1 MLSQELRPK
10 TLDDMA
16 GQEEAKRLIKAIIKN
31 PENAPKVL
39 LFCGSFGTGK
49 CVTGDTRVHTSDGY
63 KRIDE
68 LVQNPEYDEEGF
80 MDISP
85 QNIKVVGSTATH
97 YYYGG
102 KRKVVEISSPSFKI
116 RGTYN
121 HRVRVYGANGG
132 LHWKKLRDITTDDF
146 VAIPLKHDMLFDNKS
161 KTYEF
166 MKEDISERDKGYFL
180 GTLFSNILSYGY
192 VNGYY
197 FDGVIICSG
206 NVRYLLKGLKEDY
219 CSVVDNKGIC
229 IKTSLNGYI
238 KDFFTDVVTV
248 PEFVFLSNR
257 EFICGFLSAVCE
269 YHRKGFDFKFGNFTE
284 SVARGLQQLFYLLGI
299 VTHVD
304 AVSGSAYDF
313 KITDS
318 VSRHKA
324 FESLFSDLGAVS
336 GILECY
342 KDYKC
347 SKLKIPND
355 EYTRYIA
362 DKMYQFIK
370 ENHNLGELPLS
381 HYMNIM
387 DSDFRFITNK
397 RTKSISID
405 SYYRLVGVAKL
416 IGVDVLKDRVVKGY
430 NRLLEDYRFVRVSS
444 KKELYNEYDVYDLTV
459 EGTATF
465 TANGLINHNTTA
477 SRIVGRE
484 LNNIKDEN
492 YDLLNSPFY
501 YEFDSTVVGNVEEIK
516 KLRDIFTVS
525 FGDYWRIVVL
535 DECVHYDTKIH
546 VMDENG
552 NKFVYSI
559 GRLVSKKPKG
569 WKALSVDD
577 KGNFSYKPILNFFN
591 NGKKDFYKVGVEVSR
606 LGSLSRVNKY
616 IKNVVCTENHRFFD
630 TNFNEVYLRDLK
642 VGDVISTYED
652 YSNNKILKRAIKNSN
667 TEYIL
672 NEDVVSFLRGSVL
685 GDGRVD
691 VLRSGSFRYNFTQS
705 SKHYEYFDVVK
716 SILGEL
722 YCCDKVGKSGYGG
735 KDVLTVTSRVC
746 DSFKDIF
753 SSLFTDGKKRIT
765 REYLDS
771 LTPLSIATW
780 YMDDGSLNHSYGKEK
795 SISLSTHA
803 YSKEENEIIIEYF
816 KDVYGIQFKLY
827 YDKRC
832 GRYSIGASCK
842 EDRHKF
848 LELVSPYVIDLFQ
861 YKLGKYFSCGNGI
874 RNIDSIK
881 EDVYKGDFKFVG
893 KGVIKSITP
902 YKDSH
907 VSAYDI
913 EVADNHNYI
922 TSGGIIL
929 HNCHTVSSSAQAAML
944 KMFEETKGKTI
955 YILATTDPQ
964 KLLPTIRSRA
974 LEINFNDVPVEAIV
988 DNLTKVSEERNLNLS
1003 EEIKLLI
1010 ADRSGG
1016 HMRNAHMLLDK
1027 YILLGEEDFKD
1038 SIKSSVT
1045 LFCDYLIATYK
1056 NDKDAVLSNINDL
1069 LSIPKDNLQSDWSIV
1084 MTESLRSFCGF
1095 ECRHKDIKR
1104 LVDTYGSDFNI
1115 IAQCY
1120 MSTWVKNMFIDIP
1133 YTQATLLNMY
1143 KVVQGALE
1151 KKRTQSGVGSVSSVA
1166 SKYGRPVR

>member
-102 KRKVVEISSPSFKI
+102 KKKVVEISSPSFKI

-180 GTLFSNILSYGY
+180 GTLFFNILSYGY
-192 VNGYY
+192 VNDYY
-197 FDGVIICSG
+197 FDGIVIAST
-206 NVRYLLKGLKEDY
+206 NVEYLSKGLKEDY
-219 CSVVDNKGIC
+219 YSIVDNKGIC
-229 IKTSLNGYI
+229 IKTSLSRYI
-238 KDFFTDVVTV
+238 KDFFTDVAI
-248 PEFVFLSNR
+248 PEFVFSSNR
-257 EFICGFLSAVCE
+257 EFICGFLSVVCE
-269 YHRKGFDFKFGNFTE
+269 YYRKGFEFKFGNFTE
-284 SVARGLQQLFYLLGI
+284 SVARDLQQLFYLLGI
-299 VTHVD
+299 VTQVG
-304 AVSGSAYDF
+304 AVSGSLYDL
-313 KITDS
+313 KIADS

-324 FESLFSDLGAVS
+324 FESLFLDLGVVS

-430 NRLLEDYRFVRVSS
+430 NRLLEDYMFVRVSS

-459 EGTATF
+459 EGTHTF

-535 DECVHYDTKIH
+535 DET
-546 VMDENG
+546 
-552 NKFVYSI
+552 
-559 GRLVSKKPKG
+559 
-569 WKALSVDD
+569 
-577 KGNFSYKPILNFFN
+577 
-591 NGKKDFYKVGVEVSR
+591 
-606 LGSLSRVNKY
+606 
-616 IKNVVCTENHRFFD
+616 
-630 TNFNEVYLRDLK
+630 
-642 VGDVISTYED
+642 
-652 YSNNKILKRAIKNSN
+652 
-667 TEYIL
+667 
-672 NEDVVSFLRGSVL
+672 
-685 GDGRVD
+685 
-691 VLRSGSFRYNFTQS
+691 
-705 SKHYEYFDVVK
+705 
-716 SILGEL
+716 
-722 YCCDKVGKSGYGG
+722 
-735 KDVLTVTSRVC
+735 
-746 DSFKDIF
+746 
-753 SSLFTDGKKRIT
+753 
-765 REYLDS
+765 
-771 LTPLSIATW
+771 
-780 YMDDGSLNHSYGKEK
+780 
-795 SISLSTHA
+795 
-803 YSKEENEIIIEYF
+803 
-816 KDVYGIQFKLY
+816 
-827 YDKRC
+827 
-832 GRYSIGASCK
+832 
-842 EDRHKF
+842 
-848 LELVSPYVIDLFQ
+848 
-861 YKLGKYFSCGNGI
+861 
-874 RNIDSIK
+874 
-881 EDVYKGDFKFVG
+881 
-893 KGVIKSITP
+893 
-902 YKDSH
+902 
-907 VSAYDI
+907 
-913 EVADNHNYI
+913 
-922 TSGGIIL
+922 
-929 HNCHTVSSSAQAAML
+929 HTVSSQAQAAML

-988 DNLTKVSEERNLNLS
+988 DNLTKVSEDRGLNLS

-1056 NDKDAVLSNINDL
+1056 NDKDSVLSNINDL

-1095 ECRHKDIKR
+1095 DCRHKDIKR

-1151 KKRTQSGVGSVSSVA
+1151 KKRTQSGVGSVQSVA

>member
-85 QNIKVVGSTATH
+85 KNIKVVGDRLATH
-97 YYYGG
+97 HYYGG
-102 KRKVVEISSPSFKI
+102 KKKVVKISSREFSIK
-116 RGTYN
+116 GTPN
-121 HRVRVYGANGG
+121 HRVKVYGGKGG
-132 LHWKKLRDITTDDF
+132 LVWKRLDKITKDDY
-146 VAIPLKHDMLFDNKS
+146 VAIPIKDVILFDNKS
-161 KTYEF
+161 EDYSFFRGGASEF
-166 MKEDISERDKGYFL
+166 DKGFILGSIFSQSIGNGVDLSEMSDTIDIYGNSASINSFCCRVDGLIEDISYNHVR
-180 GTLFSNILSYGY
+180 FSHKDLSKYIYEYGLSH
-192 VNGYY
+192 N
-197 FDGVIICSG
+197 
-206 NVRYLLKGLKEDY
+206 
-219 CSVVDNKGIC
+219 
-229 IKTSLNGYI
+229 
-238 KDFFTDVVTV
+238 V
-248 PEFVFLSNR
+248 PEFVFSSNR
-257 EFICGFLSAVCE
+257 KFIVGFLSAFFSFLCD
-269 YHRKGFDFKFGNFTE
+269 YDFTVSSLSE
-284 SVARGLQQLFYLLGI
+284 SVARDIQNLLYLLG
-299 VTHVD
+299 V
-304 AVSGSAYDF
+304 VS
-313 KITDS
+313 S
-318 VSRHKA
+318 VIETST
-324 FESLFSDLGAVS
+324 
-336 GILECY
+336 
-342 KDYKC
+342 YKC
-347 SKLKIPND
+347 KLSILHRRSREVFCDTIVISDDIQRVLLRKSICNMTSKEEYIPNNT
-355 EYTRYIA
+355 YTKFITARIRHLLRSTA
-362 DKMYQFIK
+362 LDDSLSSHINFDKWFSFIK
-370 ENHNLGELPLS
+370 YGDRKSLS
-381 HYMNIM
+381 L
-387 DSDFRFITNK
+387 
-397 RTKSISID
+397 KS
-405 SYYRLVGVAKL
+405 YH
-416 IGVDVLKDRVVKGY
+416 DVLEHANMDIFKDRTLKHFDT
-430 NRLLEDYRFVRVSS
+430 LLNTHIFVRVSEI
-444 KKELYNEYDVYDLTV
+444 KELSSYDVYDLTV
-459 EGTATF
+459 EGTHTF

-484 LNNIKDEN
+484 LNNIKDDN

-535 DECVHYDTKIH
+535 DEC
-546 VMDENG
+546 
-552 NKFVYSI
+552 
-559 GRLVSKKPKG
+559 
-569 WKALSVDD
+569 
-577 KGNFSYKPILNFFN
+577 
-591 NGKKDFYKVGVEVSR
+591 
-606 LGSLSRVNKY
+606 
-616 IKNVVCTENHRFFD
+616 
-630 TNFNEVYLRDLK
+630 
-642 VGDVISTYED
+642 
-652 YSNNKILKRAIKNSN
+652 
-667 TEYIL
+667 
-672 NEDVVSFLRGSVL
+672 
-685 GDGRVD
+685 
-691 VLRSGSFRYNFTQS
+691 
-705 SKHYEYFDVVK
+705 
-716 SILGEL
+716 
-722 YCCDKVGKSGYGG
+722 
-735 KDVLTVTSRVC
+735 
-746 DSFKDIF
+746 
-753 SSLFTDGKKRIT
+753 
-765 REYLDS
+765 
-771 LTPLSIATW
+771 
-780 YMDDGSLNHSYGKEK
+780 
-795 SISLSTHA
+795 
-803 YSKEENEIIIEYF
+803 
-816 KDVYGIQFKLY
+816 
-827 YDKRC
+827 
-832 GRYSIGASCK
+832 
-842 EDRHKF
+842 
-848 LELVSPYVIDLFQ
+848 
-861 YKLGKYFSCGNGI
+861 
-874 RNIDSIK
+874 
-881 EDVYKGDFKFVG
+881 
-893 KGVIKSITP
+893 
-902 YKDSH
+902 
-907 VSAYDI
+907 
-913 EVADNHNYI
+913 
-922 TSGGIIL
+922 
-929 HNCHTVSSSAQAAML
+929 HTVSSQAQAAML

>member
-68 LVQNPEYDEEGF
+68 LVQNPEYDEDGF

-102 KRKVVEISSPSFKI
+102 KRKVVEISSPSFRI

-121 HRVRVYGANGG
+121 HRVKVYGGKGG
-132 LHWKKLRDITTDDF
+132 LQWKKLKDITTDDF
-146 VAIPLKHDMLFDNKS
+146 VAIPLKHDILFDNKS

-166 MKEDISERDKGYFL
+166 MKDDISERDKGYFL
-180 GTLFSNILSYGY
+180 GTLFFNILSYGY
-192 VNGYY
+192 VNDYY
-197 FDGVIICSG
+197 FDGIIIAST
-206 NVRYLLKGLKEDY
+206 NVEYLSKGLKEDY
-219 CSVVDNKGIC
+219 YNIVDNKGIC
-229 IKTSLNGYI
+229 IKTSLSRYI
-238 KDFFTDVVTV
+238 KDFFTDVVTI
-248 PEFVFLSNR
+248 PEFVFSSNR
-257 EFICGFLSAVCE
+257 EFICGFLSVVCE
-269 YHRKGFDFKFGNFTE
+269 YYRKGFEFKFGNFTE
-284 SVARGLQQLFYLLGI
+284 SVARDLQQLFYLLGI
-299 VTHVD
+299 VTRVD
-304 AVSGSAYDF
+304 AVSGSLYDL
-313 KITDS
+313 KIADS
-318 VSRHKA
+318 ASRHKA
-324 FESLFSDLGAVS
+324 FESLFSVLGLVRYFFE
-336 GILECY
+336 GCVNY
-342 KDYKC
+342 RC

-355 EYTRYIA
+355 WYTRFIA
-362 DKMYQFIK
+362 DKMYQLIK
-370 ENHNLGELPLS
+370 DGNNLNNLPLS
-381 HYMNIM
+381 NYMHM
-387 DSDFRFITNK
+387 RDSDFRFITNK
-397 RTKSISID
+397 RTKTISVD
-405 SYYRLVGVAKL
+405 SYYRLVSVAKIL
-416 IGVDVLKDRVVKGY
+416 GVDVVKDRTIKGY
-430 NRLLEDYRFVRVSS
+430 NQLLEDYMFVRVSS

-459 EGTATF
+459 EGTHTF

-525 FGDYWRIVVL
+525 FGDYWRIVTL
-535 DECVHYDTKIH
+535 DEV
-546 VMDENG
+546 
-552 NKFVYSI
+552 
-559 GRLVSKKPKG
+559 
-569 WKALSVDD
+569 
-577 KGNFSYKPILNFFN
+577 
-591 NGKKDFYKVGVEVSR
+591 
-606 LGSLSRVNKY
+606 
-616 IKNVVCTENHRFFD
+616 
-630 TNFNEVYLRDLK
+630 
-642 VGDVISTYED
+642 
-652 YSNNKILKRAIKNSN
+652 
-667 TEYIL
+667 
-672 NEDVVSFLRGSVL
+672 
-685 GDGRVD
+685 
-691 VLRSGSFRYNFTQS
+691 
-705 SKHYEYFDVVK
+705 
-716 SILGEL
+716 
-722 YCCDKVGKSGYGG
+722 
-735 KDVLTVTSRVC
+735 
-746 DSFKDIF
+746 
-753 SSLFTDGKKRIT
+753 
-765 REYLDS
+765 
-771 LTPLSIATW
+771 
-780 YMDDGSLNHSYGKEK
+780 
-795 SISLSTHA
+795 
-803 YSKEENEIIIEYF
+803 
-816 KDVYGIQFKLY
+816 
-827 YDKRC
+827 
-832 GRYSIGASCK
+832 
-842 EDRHKF
+842 
-848 LELVSPYVIDLFQ
+848 
-861 YKLGKYFSCGNGI
+861 
-874 RNIDSIK
+874 
-881 EDVYKGDFKFVG
+881 
-893 KGVIKSITP
+893 
-902 YKDSH
+902 
-907 VSAYDI
+907 
-913 EVADNHNYI
+913 
-922 TSGGIIL
+922 
-929 HNCHTVSSSAQAAML
+929 HTVSSQAQAAML

-974 LEINFNDVPVEAIV
+974 LEINFNDVPIEAIV

-1151 KKRTQSGVGSVSSVA
+1151 KKRTQSGIGSVQSVA

>member
-102 KRKVVEISSPSFKI
+102 KKKVVEISSPSFKI

-166 MKEDISERDKGYFL
+166 MKDDISERDKGYFL
-180 GTLFSNILSYGY
+180 GTLFFNILSYGY
-192 VNGYY
+192 VNDYY
-197 FDGVIICSG
+197 FDGVIIAST
-206 NVRYLLKGLKEDY
+206 NVGYLSKGLKEDY
-219 CSVVDNKGIC
+219 YSIVDNKGIC
-229 IKTSLNGYI
+229 IKTSLSRYI
-238 KDFFTDVVTV
+238 KDFFTDVVAI
-248 PEFVFLSNR
+248 PEFVFSSNR
-257 EFICGFLSAVCE
+257 EFICGFLSVVCE
-269 YHRKGFDFKFGNFTE
+269 YYRKGFEFKFGNFTE
-284 SVARGLQQLFYLLGI
+284 EVARDLQQLFYLFGI
-299 VTHVD
+299 VSRVD
-304 AVSGSAYDF
+304 AVSGSLYDL
-313 KITDS
+313 KIADS
-318 VSRHKA
+318 ASRHKA
-324 FESLFSDLGAVS
+324 FESLFSDLGLVRYFFE
-336 GILECY
+336 GCVNY
-342 KDYKC
+342 RC

-355 EYTRYIA
+355 EYTRFIA
-362 DKMYQFIK
+362 DKVYQLIK
-370 ENHNLGELPLS
+370 DGNNLNNLPLS
-381 HYMNIM
+381 SYMHM
-387 DSDFRFITNK
+387 RESDFRFITNK
-397 RTKSISID
+397 RTKTISVD
-405 SYYRLVGVAKL
+405 SYYKLVSVAQVL
-416 IGVDVLKDRVVKGY
+416 GVDVIKDRTINGY
-430 NRLLEDYRFVRVSS
+430 NQLLEDYMFVRVSS
-444 KKELYNEYDVYDLTV
+444 KKELYNECDVYDLTV
-459 EGTATF
+459 EGTHTF

-484 LNNIKDEN
+484 LNNIKDDN

-535 DECVHYDTKIH
+535 DEC
-546 VMDENG
+546 
-552 NKFVYSI
+552 
-559 GRLVSKKPKG
+559 
-569 WKALSVDD
+569 
-577 KGNFSYKPILNFFN
+577 
-591 NGKKDFYKVGVEVSR
+591 
-606 LGSLSRVNKY
+606 
-616 IKNVVCTENHRFFD
+616 
-630 TNFNEVYLRDLK
+630 
-642 VGDVISTYED
+642 
-652 YSNNKILKRAIKNSN
+652 
-667 TEYIL
+667 
-672 NEDVVSFLRGSVL
+672 
-685 GDGRVD
+685 
-691 VLRSGSFRYNFTQS
+691 
-705 SKHYEYFDVVK
+705 
-716 SILGEL
+716 
-722 YCCDKVGKSGYGG
+722 
-735 KDVLTVTSRVC
+735 
-746 DSFKDIF
+746 
-753 SSLFTDGKKRIT
+753 
-765 REYLDS
+765 
-771 LTPLSIATW
+771 
-780 YMDDGSLNHSYGKEK
+780 
-795 SISLSTHA
+795 
-803 YSKEENEIIIEYF
+803 
-816 KDVYGIQFKLY
+816 
-827 YDKRC
+827 
-832 GRYSIGASCK
+832 
-842 EDRHKF
+842 
-848 LELVSPYVIDLFQ
+848 
-861 YKLGKYFSCGNGI
+861 
-874 RNIDSIK
+874 
-881 EDVYKGDFKFVG
+881 
-893 KGVIKSITP
+893 
-902 YKDSH
+902 
-907 VSAYDI
+907 
-913 EVADNHNYI
+913 
-922 TSGGIIL
+922 
-929 HNCHTVSSSAQAAML
+929 HTVSSVAQAAML

-974 LEINFNDVPVEAIV
+974 LEINFNDVPVDAIV
-988 DNLTKVSEERNLNLS
+988 DNLTKVSDDRGLNLS

-1095 ECRHKDIKR
+1095 DCRHKDIKR

-1120 MSTWVKNMFIDIP
+1120 MSTWVKNMFVDIP

-1151 KKRTQSGVGSVSSVA
+1151 KKRSQSGVGSVQSIA

>member
-63 KRIDE
+63 KRIDG

-85 QNIKVVGSTATH
+85 QNIKVVGSTATN

-102 KRKVVEISSPSFKI
+102 KRKVLEISSPSFKI

-121 HRVRVYGANGG
+121 HRVKVYGGKGG
-132 LHWKKLRDITTDDF
+132 LQWKKLKDITVGDY
-146 VAIPLKHDMLFDNKS
+146 VAIPLKHGILFNNAS

-166 MKEDISERDKGYFL
+166 MRDDISERDKGYFL
-180 GTLFSNILSYGY
+180 GTLFLNILDYGY

-197 FDGVIICSG
+197 FDGVIIGSP
-206 NVRYLLKGLKEDY
+206 NVDYLVRGLNKEYYRIIDR
-219 CSVVDNKGIC
+219 KGIV
-229 IKTSLNGYI
+229 INTSLSRYI
-238 KDFFTDVVTV
+238 SDFFTDVVTV
-248 PEFVFLSNR
+248 PEFVFSSNE

-269 YHRKGFDFKFGNFTE
+269 YYRKGFEFTFGNFTE
-284 SVARGLQQLFYLLGI
+284 SVARDLQQLFYLLGI
-299 VTHVD
+299 VTYVD
-304 AVSGSAYDF
+304 AVSGSLCDL
-313 KITDS
+313 KIKDS
-318 VSRHKA
+318 TSRHKA
-324 FESLFSDLGAVS
+324 FDSLFSALGLVS
-336 GILECY
+336 CIFEGCVNY
-342 KDYKC
+342 RC
-347 SKLKIPND
+347 SKPKVPNN
-355 EYTRYIA
+355 EYTRFIA
-362 DKMYQFIK
+362 DKMYQLIK
-370 ENHNLGELPLS
+370 DGNNLNNLPLS
-381 HYMNIM
+381 NYMHM
-387 DSDFRFITNK
+387 MESDFRFITNK
-397 RTKSISID
+397 RTKTISVN
-405 SYYRLVGVAKL
+405 SYYKLVSVANVL
-416 IGVDVLKDRVVKGY
+416 GVDVIKDRTIKGY
-430 NRLLEDYRFVRVSS
+430 NQLLEDYRFVRVSS

-459 EGTATF
+459 EGTHTF

-535 DECVHYDTKIH
+535 DECVHYDTRIH

-552 NKFVYSI
+552 NTFLEKI
-559 GRLVSKKPKG
+559 GKLVSKKPKG

-591 NGKKDFYKVGVEVSR
+591 NGKKDFYKVDIDGVEDS
-606 LGSLSRVNKY
+606 
-616 IKNVVCTENHRFFD
+616 VVCTDNHRFFD
-630 TNFNEVYLRDLK
+630 VNFNEVYLRDLV
-642 VGDVISTYED
+642 VGD
-652 YSNNKILKRAIKNSN
+652 
-667 TEYIL
+667 
-672 NEDVVSFLRGSVL
+672 
-685 GDGRVD
+685 
-691 VLRSGSFRYNFTQS
+691 
-705 SKHYEYFDVVK
+705 
-716 SILGEL
+716 
-722 YCCDKVGKSGYGG
+722 
-735 KDVLTVTSRVC
+735 
-746 DSFKDIF
+746 
-753 SSLFTDGKKRIT
+753 
-765 REYLDS
+765 
-771 LTPLSIATW
+771 
-780 YMDDGSLNHSYGKEK
+780 
-795 SISLSTHA
+795 SIS
-803 YSKEENEIIIEYF
+803 IF
-816 KDVYGIQFKLY
+816 
-827 YDKRC
+827 C
-832 GRYSIGASCK
+832 GGM
-842 EDRHKF
+842 
-848 LELVSPYVIDLFQ
+848 LE
-861 YKLGKYFSCGNGI
+861 
-874 RNIDSIK
+874 
-881 EDVYKGDFKFVG
+881 
-893 KGVIKSITP
+893 KGVIKSIAP
-902 YKDSH
+902 YKDYH

-922 TSGGIIL
+922 TSGGVIL
-929 HNCHTVSSSAQAAML
+929 HNCHTVSATAQAAML

-988 DNLTKVSEERNLNLS
+988 DNLTKVSDERNLNLS

-1120 MSTWVKNMFIDIP
+1120 MSTWVKNMFVDIP

-1151 KKRTQSGVGSVSSVA
+1151 KKRSQSGVGSVSSVA

>member
-80 MDISP
+80 MNISP

-102 KRKVVEISSPSFKI
+102 KRKVIEISSPSFKI

-121 HRVRVYGANGG
+121 HRVKVYGANGG
-132 LHWKKLRDITTDDF
+132 LHWKRLKDITTDDF

-180 GTLFSNILSYGY
+180 GTLFFNILSYGY
-192 VNGYY
+192 VNDYY
-197 FDGVIICSG
+197 YDGIIIAST
-206 NVRYLLKGLKEDY
+206 NVEYLVKCLKDDY
-219 CSVVDNKGIC
+219 YSIVDNKGIC
-229 IKTSLNGYI
+229 IKTSLNKYI

-248 PEFVFLSNR
+248 PEFVFSSNR

-269 YHRKGFDFKFGNFTE
+269 YYHKGFEFKFGNFTE
-284 SVARGLQQLFYLLGI
+284 SVARDLQQLFYLLGI
-299 VTHVD
+299 VTRVD
-304 AVSGSAYDF
+304 AVSGSLYDL
-313 KITDS
+313 KIADS

-324 FESLFSDLGAVS
+324 FGSLFSDLGLVS
-336 GILECY
+336 YIFEGFVNY
-342 KDYKC
+342 RS

-362 DKMYQFIK
+362 DKVYQLIK
-370 ENHNLGELPLS
+370 DGNNLNNLPLS
-381 HYMNIM
+381 SYMYM
-387 DSDFRFITNK
+387 RYSDFRFITNK
-397 RTKSISID
+397 RTKTISVD
-405 SYYRLVGVAKL
+405 SYYRLVGVAQVL
-416 IGVDVLKDRVVKGY
+416 GVDVTKDRVIKGY
-430 NRLLEDYRFVRVSS
+430 NRLLEDYMFVKVSS

-459 EGTATF
+459 EGTHTF

-484 LNNIKDEN
+484 LNNIKDDN

-535 DECVHYDTKIH
+535 DET
-546 VMDENG
+546 
-552 NKFVYSI
+552 
-559 GRLVSKKPKG
+559 
-569 WKALSVDD
+569 
-577 KGNFSYKPILNFFN
+577 
-591 NGKKDFYKVGVEVSR
+591 
-606 LGSLSRVNKY
+606 
-616 IKNVVCTENHRFFD
+616 
-630 TNFNEVYLRDLK
+630 
-642 VGDVISTYED
+642 
-652 YSNNKILKRAIKNSN
+652 
-667 TEYIL
+667 
-672 NEDVVSFLRGSVL
+672 
-685 GDGRVD
+685 
-691 VLRSGSFRYNFTQS
+691 
-705 SKHYEYFDVVK
+705 
-716 SILGEL
+716 
-722 YCCDKVGKSGYGG
+722 
-735 KDVLTVTSRVC
+735 
-746 DSFKDIF
+746 
-753 SSLFTDGKKRIT
+753 
-765 REYLDS
+765 
-771 LTPLSIATW
+771 
-780 YMDDGSLNHSYGKEK
+780 
-795 SISLSTHA
+795 
-803 YSKEENEIIIEYF
+803 
-816 KDVYGIQFKLY
+816 
-827 YDKRC
+827 
-832 GRYSIGASCK
+832 
-842 EDRHKF
+842 
-848 LELVSPYVIDLFQ
+848 
-861 YKLGKYFSCGNGI
+861 
-874 RNIDSIK
+874 
-881 EDVYKGDFKFVG
+881 
-893 KGVIKSITP
+893 
-902 YKDSH
+902 
-907 VSAYDI
+907 
-913 EVADNHNYI
+913 
-922 TSGGIIL
+922 
-929 HNCHTVSSSAQAAML
+929 HTVSSQAQAAML

-988 DNLTKVSEERNLNLS
+988 DNLTKVSEDRGLNLS

-1095 ECRHKDIKR
+1095 DCRHKDIKR

-1151 KKRTQSGVGSVSSVA
+1151 KKRSQSGVGSVQSVA

>member
-85 QNIKVVGSTATH
+85 KNIKVVGDRLATH
-97 YYYGG
+97 HYYGG
-102 KRKVVEISSPSFKI
+102 KKKVVKISSREFSIK
-116 RGTYN
+116 GTPN
-121 HRVRVYGANGG
+121 HRVKVYGGKGG
-132 LHWKKLRDITTDDF
+132 LVWKRLDKITKDDY
-146 VAIPLKHDMLFDNKS
+146 VAIPIKDVILFDNKS
-161 KTYEF
+161 EDYSFFRGGASEF
-166 MKEDISERDKGYFL
+166 DKGFILGSIFSQSIGNGVDLSEMSDTIDIYGNSASINSFCCRVDGLIEDISYNHVR
-180 GTLFSNILSYGY
+180 FSHKDLSKYIYEYGLSH
-192 VNGYY
+192 N
-197 FDGVIICSG
+197 
-206 NVRYLLKGLKEDY
+206 
-219 CSVVDNKGIC
+219 
-229 IKTSLNGYI
+229 
-238 KDFFTDVVTV
+238 V
-248 PEFVFLSNR
+248 PEFVFSSNR
-257 EFICGFLSAVCE
+257 KFIVGFLSAFFSFLCD
-269 YHRKGFDFKFGNFTE
+269 YDFTMSSLSE
-284 SVARGLQQLFYLLGI
+284 SVARDIQNLLYLLGI
-299 VTHVD
+299 V
-304 AVSGSAYDF
+304 S
-313 KITDS
+313 S
-318 VSRHKA
+318 VIETST
-324 FESLFSDLGAVS
+324 
-336 GILECY
+336 
-342 KDYKC
+342 YKC
-347 SKLKIPND
+347 KLSILHRRSREVFCDTIVISDDIQRVLLRKSICNMTSKEEYIPNNT
-355 EYTRYIA
+355 YTKFITARIRHLLRSTA
-362 DKMYQFIK
+362 LDDSLSSHINFDKWFSFIK
-370 ENHNLGELPLS
+370 YGDRKSLS
-381 HYMNIM
+381 L
-387 DSDFRFITNK
+387 
-397 RTKSISID
+397 KS
-405 SYYRLVGVAKL
+405 YH
-416 IGVDVLKDRVVKGY
+416 DVLEHANMDIFKDRTLKHFDT
-430 NRLLEDYRFVRVSS
+430 LLNTHIFVRVSEI
-444 KKELYNEYDVYDLTV
+444 KELSSYDVYDLTV
-459 EGTATF
+459 GGTHTF

-484 LNNIKDEN
+484 LNNIKDDN

-535 DECVHYDTKIH
+535 DECVHYDTRIH
-546 VMDENG
+546 VMDERG
-552 NKFVYSI
+552 NKFLEKI
-559 GRLVSKKPKG
+559 GILVSKKPKG

-577 KGNFSYKPILNFFN
+577 NGNFSYKPILNFFN
-591 NGKKDFYKVGVEVSR
+591 NGKKDFYEVCIDGIADS
-606 LGSLSRVNKY
+606 
-616 IKNVVCTENHRFFD
+616 VVCTDNHRFFD
-630 TNFNEVYLRDLK
+630 INFNDVYLRDLA
-642 VGDVISTYED
+642 VGDTISTFCGG
-652 YSNNKILKRAIKNSN
+652 IL
-667 TEYIL
+667 E
-672 NEDVVSFLRGSVL
+672 
-685 GDGRVD
+685 
-691 VLRSGSFRYNFTQS
+691 
-705 SKHYEYFDVVK
+705 
-716 SILGEL
+716 
-722 YCCDKVGKSGYGG
+722 
-735 KDVLTVTSRVC
+735 
-746 DSFKDIF
+746 
-753 SSLFTDGKKRIT
+753 
-765 REYLDS
+765 
-771 LTPLSIATW
+771 
-780 YMDDGSLNHSYGKEK
+780 
-795 SISLSTHA
+795 
-803 YSKEENEIIIEYF
+803 
-816 KDVYGIQFKLY
+816 
-827 YDKRC
+827 
-832 GRYSIGASCK
+832 
-842 EDRHKF
+842 
-848 LELVSPYVIDLFQ
+848 
-861 YKLGKYFSCGNGI
+861 
-874 RNIDSIK
+874 
-881 EDVYKGDFKFVG
+881 
-893 KGVIKSITP
+893 KGVIKSIAP

-929 HNCHTVSSSAQAAML
+929 HNCHTVSSVAQAAML

-988 DNLTKVSEERNLNLS
+988 DNLTKVSEDRGLNLS

-1095 ECRHKDIKR
+1095 DCRHKDIKR

-1151 KKRTQSGVGSVSSVA
+1151 KKRTQSGVGSVQSVA

>member
-102 KRKVVEISSPSFKI
+102 KKKVVEISSPSFKV

-121 HRVRVYGANGG
+121 HRVKVYGGKGG
-132 LHWKKLRDITTDDF
+132 LQWKKLKDITTDDF
-146 VAIPLKHDMLFDNKS
+146 VAIPLKHDILFDNKS

-166 MKEDISERDKGYFL
+166 MKGDISERDKGYFL
-180 GTLFSNILSYGY
+180 GTLFFNILSYGY
-192 VNGYY
+192 VNDYY
-197 FDGVIICSG
+197 FDGIIIAST
-206 NVRYLLKGLKEDY
+206 NVEYLSKGLKEDY
-219 CSVVDNKGIC
+219 YSIVDNKGIC
-229 IKTSLNGYI
+229 IKTSLSRYI
-238 KDFFTDVVTV
+238 KDFFTDVVTI
-248 PEFVFLSNR
+248 PEFVFSSNR
-257 EFICGFLSAVCE
+257 EFICGFLSVVCE
-269 YHRKGFDFKFGNFTE
+269 YYRKGFEFKFGNFTE
-284 SVARGLQQLFYLLGI
+284 SVARDLQQLFYLLGI
-299 VTHVD
+299 VTRVD
-304 AVSGSAYDF
+304 AVSGSLYDL
-313 KITDS
+313 KIADS
-318 VSRHKA
+318 ASRHKA
-324 FESLFSDLGAVS
+324 FESLFSDLGLVRYFFE
-336 GILECY
+336 GCVNY
-342 KDYKC
+342 RC

-355 EYTRYIA
+355 EYTRFIA
-362 DKMYQFIK
+362 DKMYQLIK
-370 ENHNLGELPLS
+370 DGNNLNNLPLS
-381 HYMNIM
+381 IYMHM
-387 DSDFRFITNK
+387 RESDFRFINNK
-397 RTKSISID
+397 RTKTMSVD
-405 SYYRLVGVAKL
+405 SYYKLVGVAQVL
-416 IGVDVLKDRVVKGY
+416 GIDVNKNRTIKGY
-430 NRLLEDYRFVRVSS
+430 SQLLEDYMFVRVSS

-459 EGTATF
+459 EGTHTF

-484 LNNIKDEN
+484 LNNIKDDN

-535 DECVHYDTKIH
+535 DECVHYDTRIH

-552 NKFVYSI
+552 NTFLEKV
-559 GRLVSKKPKG
+559 GKLVSKKPKG

-577 KGNFSYKPILNFFN
+577 RGNFSYKPILNFFN
-591 NGKKDFYKVGVEVSR
+591 NGKKDFYEVCIDGITDS
-606 LGSLSRVNKY
+606 
-616 IKNVVCTENHRFFD
+616 VVCTDNHRFFD
-630 TNFNEVYLRDLK
+630 INFNEVYLRDLA
-642 VGDVISTYED
+642 VGDTISTFCGG
-652 YSNNKILKRAIKNSN
+652 IL
-667 TEYIL
+667 
-672 NEDVVSFLRGSVL
+672 
-685 GDGRVD
+685 
-691 VLRSGSFRYNFTQS
+691 
-705 SKHYEYFDVVK
+705 
-716 SILGEL
+716 
-722 YCCDKVGKSGYGG
+722 
-735 KDVLTVTSRVC
+735 
-746 DSFKDIF
+746 
-753 SSLFTDGKKRIT
+753 
-765 REYLDS
+765 
-771 LTPLSIATW
+771 
-780 YMDDGSLNHSYGKEK
+780 EK
-795 SISLSTHA
+795 
-803 YSKEENEIIIEYF
+803 
-816 KDVYGIQFKLY
+816 GI
-827 YDKRC
+827 
-832 GRYSIGASCK
+832 
-842 EDRHKF
+842 
-848 LELVSPYVIDLFQ
+848 
-861 YKLGKYFSCGNGI
+861 
-874 RNIDSIK
+874 
-881 EDVYKGDFKFVG
+881 
-893 KGVIKSITP
+893 IKSITP

-922 TSGGIIL
+922 TSGGVIL
-929 HNCHTVSSSAQAAML
+929 HNCHTVSATAQAAML

-988 DNLTKVSEERNLNLS
+988 DNLTKVSEDRGLNLS

-1095 ECRHKDIKR
+1095 DCRHKDIKR

-1151 KKRTQSGVGSVSSVA
+1151 KKRSQSGVGSVQSVA

>member
-102 KRKVVEISSPSFKI
+102 KKKVVEISSPSFKV

-121 HRVRVYGANGG
+121 HRVKVYGGKGG
-132 LHWKKLRDITTDDF
+132 LQWKKLKDITTDDF
-146 VAIPLKHDMLFDNKS
+146 VAIPLKHDILFDNKS

-180 GTLFSNILSYGY
+180 GTLFFNILSYGY
-192 VNGYY
+192 VNDYY
-197 FDGVIICSG
+197 FDGIIIAST
-206 NVRYLLKGLKEDY
+206 NVEYLSKGLKEDY
-219 CSVVDNKGIC
+219 YSIVDNKGIC
-229 IKTSLNGYI
+229 IKTSLSRYI
-238 KDFFTDVVTV
+238 KDFFTDVVTI
-248 PEFVFLSNR
+248 PEFVFSSNR
-257 EFICGFLSAVCE
+257 EFICGFLSVVCE
-269 YHRKGFDFKFGNFTE
+269 YYRKGFEFKFGNFTE
-284 SVARGLQQLFYLLGI
+284 SVARDLQQLFYLLGI
-299 VTHVD
+299 VTRVD
-304 AVSGSAYDF
+304 AVSGSLYDL
-313 KITDS
+313 KIADS
-318 VSRHKA
+318 ASRHKA
-324 FESLFSDLGAVS
+324 FESLFSDLGLVRYFFE
-336 GILECY
+336 GCVNY
-342 KDYKC
+342 RC

-355 EYTRYIA
+355 EYTRFIA
-362 DKMYQFIK
+362 DKMYQLIK
-370 ENHNLGELPLS
+370 DGNNLNNLPLS
-381 HYMNIM
+381 IYMHVRE
-387 DSDFRFITNK
+387 SDFRFINNK
-397 RTKSISID
+397 RTKTMSVD
-405 SYYRLVGVAKL
+405 SYYKLVGVAQVL
-416 IGVDVLKDRVVKGY
+416 GIDVNKNRTIKGY
-430 NRLLEDYRFVRVSS
+430 SQLLEDYMFVRVSS

-459 EGTATF
+459 EGTHTF

-484 LNNIKDEN
+484 LNNIKDDN

-535 DECVHYDTKIH
+535 DECVHYDTRIH

-552 NKFVYSI
+552 NTFLEKV
-559 GRLVSKKPKG
+559 GKLVSKKPKG

-577 KGNFSYKPILNFFN
+577 RGNFSYKPILNFFN
-591 NGKKDFYKVGVEVSR
+591 NGKKDFYEVCIDGITDS
-606 LGSLSRVNKY
+606 
-616 IKNVVCTENHRFFD
+616 VVCTDNHRFFD
-630 TNFNEVYLRDLK
+630 INFNEVYLRDLA
-642 VGDVISTYED
+642 VGDTISTFCGG
-652 YSNNKILKRAIKNSN
+652 IL
-667 TEYIL
+667 E
-672 NEDVVSFLRGSVL
+672 
-685 GDGRVD
+685 
-691 VLRSGSFRYNFTQS
+691 
-705 SKHYEYFDVVK
+705 
-716 SILGEL
+716 
-722 YCCDKVGKSGYGG
+722 
-735 KDVLTVTSRVC
+735 
-746 DSFKDIF
+746 
-753 SSLFTDGKKRIT
+753 
-765 REYLDS
+765 
-771 LTPLSIATW
+771 
-780 YMDDGSLNHSYGKEK
+780 
-795 SISLSTHA
+795 
-803 YSKEENEIIIEYF
+803 
-816 KDVYGIQFKLY
+816 
-827 YDKRC
+827 
-832 GRYSIGASCK
+832 
-842 EDRHKF
+842 
-848 LELVSPYVIDLFQ
+848 
-861 YKLGKYFSCGNGI
+861 
-874 RNIDSIK
+874 
-881 EDVYKGDFKFVG
+881 

-929 HNCHTVSSSAQAAML
+929 HNCHTVSATAQAAML

-1095 ECRHKDIKR
+1095 DCRHKDIKR

-1151 KKRTQSGVGSVSSVA
+1151 KKRSQSGVGSVQSVA

>member
-68 LVQNPEYDEEGF
+68 LVQNPEYDEDGF

-85 QNIKVVGSTATH
+85 QNIKVVGDRLATH
-97 YYYGG
+97 HYYGG
-102 KRKVVEISSPSFKI
+102 KKKVVKISSREFSIK
-116 RGTYN
+116 GTPN
-121 HRVRVYGANGG
+121 HRVKVYGGKGG
-132 LHWKKLRDITTDDF
+132 LVWKRLDKITKDDY
-146 VAIPLKHDMLFDNKS
+146 VAIPIKDVILFDNKS
-161 KTYEF
+161 EDYSFFRGGASEF
-166 MKEDISERDKGYFL
+166 DRGFILGSIFSQSIGNGVDLSEMSDTIDIFGDSASINSFCCRVDGLIEDISYNHVK
-180 GTLFSNILSYGY
+180 FSHKDLSKYIYEYGLSH
-192 VNGYY
+192 N
-197 FDGVIICSG
+197 
-206 NVRYLLKGLKEDY
+206 
-219 CSVVDNKGIC
+219 
-229 IKTSLNGYI
+229 
-238 KDFFTDVVTV
+238 V
-248 PEFVFLSNR
+248 PEFVFSSNR
-257 EFICGFLSAVCE
+257 KFIVGFLSAFFSFLGD
-269 YHRKGFDFKFGNFTE
+269 YDFTVSSLSE
-284 SVARGLQQLFYLLGI
+284 SVARDIQNLLYLLGI
-299 VTHVD
+299 V
-304 AVSGSAYDF
+304 S
-313 KITDS
+313 S
-318 VSRHKA
+318 VIETST
-324 FESLFSDLGAVS
+324 
-336 GILECY
+336 
-342 KDYKC
+342 YKC
-347 SKLKIPND
+347 KLSILHRRSREVFCDTIVISDDIQGVLLRKSICNMTSKEEYIPNNT
-355 EYTRYIA
+355 YTKFITARIRHLLRNTA
-362 DKMYQFIK
+362 LDDSLSSHINFDKWFSFIK
-370 ENHNLGELPLS
+370 YDDRKSLS
-381 HYMNIM
+381 L
-387 DSDFRFITNK
+387 
-397 RTKSISID
+397 KS
-405 SYYRLVGVAKL
+405 YH
-416 IGVDVLKDRVVKGY
+416 DVLEHANMDIFKDRTLKHFDT
-430 NRLLEDYRFVRVSS
+430 LLNTHIFIRVSEI
-444 KKELYNEYDVYDLTV
+444 KELSSSDVYDLTV

-535 DECVHYDTKIH
+535 DECVHYDTRIN
-546 VMDENG
+546 VMDERG
-552 NKFVYSI
+552 NKFLEKI
-559 GRLVSKKPKG
+559 GILVSKKPKG

-577 KGNFSYKPILNFFN
+577 NGNFSYKPILNFFN
-591 NGKKDFYKVGVEVSR
+591 NGKKDFYEVCIDGIADS
-606 LGSLSRVNKY
+606 
-616 IKNVVCTENHRFFD
+616 VVCTDNHRFFD
-630 TNFNEVYLRDLK
+630 INFNDVYLRDLA
-642 VGDVISTYED
+642 VGDTISTFCGG
-652 YSNNKILKRAIKNSN
+652 ILER
-667 TEYIL
+667 
-672 NEDVVSFLRGSVL
+672 
-685 GDGRVD
+685 
-691 VLRSGSFRYNFTQS
+691 
-705 SKHYEYFDVVK
+705 
-716 SILGEL
+716 
-722 YCCDKVGKSGYGG
+722 
-735 KDVLTVTSRVC
+735 
-746 DSFKDIF
+746 
-753 SSLFTDGKKRIT
+753 
-765 REYLDS
+765 
-771 LTPLSIATW
+771 
-780 YMDDGSLNHSYGKEK
+780 
-795 SISLSTHA
+795 
-803 YSKEENEIIIEYF
+803 
-816 KDVYGIQFKLY
+816 
-827 YDKRC
+827 
-832 GRYSIGASCK
+832 
-842 EDRHKF
+842 
-848 LELVSPYVIDLFQ
+848 
-861 YKLGKYFSCGNGI
+861 
-874 RNIDSIK
+874 
-881 EDVYKGDFKFVG
+881 
-893 KGVIKSITP
+893 GVIKSITP

-988 DNLTKVSEERNLNLS
+988 DNLTKVSEDRGLNLS

-1095 ECRHKDIKR
+1095 DCRHKDIKR

-1151 KKRTQSGVGSVSSVA
+1151 KKRSQSGVGSVQSVA

>member
-132 LHWKKLRDITTDDF
+132 LHWKKLIDITTDDF

-219 CSVVDNKGIC
+219 CSVVDSKGIC
-229 IKTSLNGYI
+229 IKTSLNEYI

-269 YHRKGFDFKFGNFTE
+269 YHHKGFDFKFGNFTE
-284 SVARGLQQLFYLLGI
+284 SVARDLQQLFYLLGI

-535 DECVHYDTKIH
+535 DET
-546 VMDENG
+546 
-552 NKFVYSI
+552 
-559 GRLVSKKPKG
+559 
-569 WKALSVDD
+569 
-577 KGNFSYKPILNFFN
+577 
-591 NGKKDFYKVGVEVSR
+591 
-606 LGSLSRVNKY
+606 
-616 IKNVVCTENHRFFD
+616 
-630 TNFNEVYLRDLK
+630 
-642 VGDVISTYED
+642 
-652 YSNNKILKRAIKNSN
+652 
-667 TEYIL
+667 
-672 NEDVVSFLRGSVL
+672 
-685 GDGRVD
+685 
-691 VLRSGSFRYNFTQS
+691 
-705 SKHYEYFDVVK
+705 
-716 SILGEL
+716 
-722 YCCDKVGKSGYGG
+722 
-735 KDVLTVTSRVC
+735 
-746 DSFKDIF
+746 
-753 SSLFTDGKKRIT
+753 
-765 REYLDS
+765 
-771 LTPLSIATW
+771 
-780 YMDDGSLNHSYGKEK
+780 
-795 SISLSTHA
+795 
-803 YSKEENEIIIEYF
+803 
-816 KDVYGIQFKLY
+816 
-827 YDKRC
+827 
-832 GRYSIGASCK
+832 
-842 EDRHKF
+842 
-848 LELVSPYVIDLFQ
+848 
-861 YKLGKYFSCGNGI
+861 
-874 RNIDSIK
+874 
-881 EDVYKGDFKFVG
+881 
-893 KGVIKSITP
+893 
-902 YKDSH
+902 
-907 VSAYDI
+907 
-913 EVADNHNYI
+913 
-922 TSGGIIL
+922 
-929 HNCHTVSSSAQAAML
+929 HTVSSQAQAAML

-1056 NDKDAVLSNINDL
+1056 NDKDVVLSNINDL
-1069 LSIPKDNLQSDWSIV
+1069 LSIPKDNLQPDWSIV

-1151 KKRTQSGVGSVSSVA
+1151 KKRTQSGVGSVQSVA

>member
-68 LVQNPEYDEEGF
+68 LVQNPEYDEDGF
-80 MDISP
+80 MDISH
-85 QNIKVVGSTATH
+85 QNIKVVGDRLATH
-97 YYYGG
+97 HYYGG
-102 KRKVVEISSPSFKI
+102 KKKVVKISSREFSIK
-116 RGTYN
+116 GTPN
-121 HRVRVYGANGG
+121 HRVKVYGGKGG
-132 LHWKKLRDITTDDF
+132 LVWKRLGKITKDDY
-146 VAIPLKHDMLFDNKS
+146 VAIPIKDVILFDNKS
-161 KTYEF
+161 EDYSFFRGGASEF
-166 MKEDISERDKGYFL
+166 DKGFILGSIFSQSIGNGVDLSEMSDTIDIYGNSASINSFCCRVDGLIEDISYNHVR
-180 GTLFSNILSYGY
+180 FSHKDLSKYIYEYGLSH
-192 VNGYY
+192 N
-197 FDGVIICSG
+197 
-206 NVRYLLKGLKEDY
+206 
-219 CSVVDNKGIC
+219 
-229 IKTSLNGYI
+229 
-238 KDFFTDVVTV
+238 V
-248 PEFVFLSNR
+248 PEFVFSSNR
-257 EFICGFLSAVCE
+257 KFIIGFLSAFFNFLGD
-269 YHRKGFDFKFGNFTE
+269 YDFTVSFLSE
-284 SVARGLQQLFYLLGI
+284 SVARDIQNLLYLLGI
-299 VTHVD
+299 V
-304 AVSGSAYDF
+304 S
-313 KITDS
+313 S
-318 VSRHKA
+318 VIATSTYRYKLSIRYSRSRTV
-324 FESLFSDLGAVS
+324 FCDIIDICDDIQRVLLRES
-336 GILECY
+336 ICN
-342 KDYKC
+342 KT
-347 SKLKIPND
+347 SKGEYIPNNT
-355 EYTRYIA
+355 YTKFITARIRNLLRKSSLGDSISSYINFN
-362 DKMYQFIK
+362 KGFSFIK
-370 ENHNLGELPLS
+370 YDDRKSLS
-381 HYMNIM
+381 L
-387 DSDFRFITNK
+387 DSYCGV
-397 RTKSISID
+397 ISQID
-405 SYYRLVGVAKL
+405 S
-416 IGVDVLKDRVVKGY
+416 IGVDIFKDRTVEHFNTLINNHIFVK
-430 NRLLEDYRFVRVSS
+430 VSEI
-444 KKELYNEYDVYDLTV
+444 KELSSDDVYDLTV
-459 EGTATF
+459 EGTHTF

-492 YDLLNSPFY
+492 YDLLSSPFY

-535 DECVHYDTKIH
+535 DECVHYDTRVH

-552 NKFVYSI
+552 NKFLEKI
-559 GRLVSKKPKG
+559 GILVSKKPKG

-591 NGKKDFYKVGVEVSR
+591 NGKKDFYKVDIDGVEDS
-606 LGSLSRVNKY
+606 
-616 IKNVVCTENHRFFD
+616 VVCTDNHRFFD
-630 TNFNEVYLRDLK
+630 ADFNEVYLRDLA
-642 VGDVISTYED
+642 VDDI
-652 YSNNKILKRAIKNSN
+652 
-667 TEYIL
+667 
-672 NEDVVSFLRGSVL
+672 VSIF
-685 GDGRVD
+685 
-691 VLRSGSFRYNFTQS
+691 
-705 SKHYEYFDVVK
+705 
-716 SILGEL
+716 
-722 YCCDKVGKSGYGG
+722 CGG
-735 KDVLTVTSRVC
+735 
-746 DSFKDIF
+746 
-753 SSLFTDGKKRIT
+753 
-765 REYLDS
+765 
-771 LTPLSIATW
+771 
-780 YMDDGSLNHSYGKEK
+780 M
-795 SISLSTHA
+795 
-803 YSKEENEIIIEYF
+803 
-816 KDVYGIQFKLY
+816 
-827 YDKRC
+827 
-832 GRYSIGASCK
+832 
-842 EDRHKF
+842 
-848 LELVSPYVIDLFQ
+848 LE
-861 YKLGKYFSCGNGI
+861 
-874 RNIDSIK
+874 R
-881 EDVYKGDFKFVG
+881 
-893 KGVIKSITP
+893 GVIKSITP

-929 HNCHTVSSSAQAAML
+929 HNCHTVSATAQAAML
-944 KMFEETKGKTI
+944 KMFEETKGRTI

-988 DNLTKVSEERNLNLS
+988 DNLTKVSEDRGLNLS

-1069 LSIPKDNLQSDWSIV
+1069 LGIPKDNLQSDWSIV

-1120 MSTWVKNMFIDIP
+1120 MSSWVKNMFVDIP

-1151 KKRTQSGVGSVSSVA
+1151 KKRSQSGVGSTSTVA

>member
-80 MDISP
+80 MDISS

-166 MKEDISERDKGYFL
+166 MRDDISERDKGYFL
-180 GTLFSNILSYGY
+180 GTLFFNILSYGY
-192 VNGYY
+192 VNDYY
-197 FDGVIICSG
+197 FDGVIIAST
-206 NVRYLLKGLKEDY
+206 NVGYLSKGLKEDY
-219 CSVVDNKGIC
+219 YSIVDNKGIC
-229 IKTSLNGYI
+229 IKTSLSRYI
-238 KDFFTDVVTV
+238 KDFFTDVVAI
-248 PEFVFLSNR
+248 PEFVFSSNR
-257 EFICGFLSAVCE
+257 EFICGFLSVVCE
-269 YHRKGFDFKFGNFTE
+269 YYRKGFEFKFGNFTE
-284 SVARGLQQLFYLLGI
+284 EVARDLQQLFYLFGI
-299 VTHVD
+299 VSRVD
-304 AVSGSAYDF
+304 AVSGSLYDL
-313 KITDS
+313 KIADS
-318 VSRHKA
+318 ASRHKA
-324 FESLFSDLGAVS
+324 FESLFSDLGLVRYFFE
-336 GILECY
+336 GCVNY
-342 KDYKC
+342 RC

-355 EYTRYIA
+355 EYTRFIA
-362 DKMYQFIK
+362 DKVYQLIK
-370 ENHNLGELPLS
+370 DGNNLNNLPLS
-381 HYMNIM
+381 SYMHM
-387 DSDFRFITNK
+387 RESDFRFITNK
-397 RTKSISID
+397 RTKTISVD
-405 SYYRLVGVAKL
+405 SYYKLVSVAQVL
-416 IGVDVLKDRVVKGY
+416 GVDVIKDRTINGY
-430 NRLLEDYRFVRVSS
+430 NQLLEDYMFVRVSS
-444 KKELYNEYDVYDLTV
+444 KKELYNECDVYDLTV
-459 EGTATF
+459 EGTHTF

-484 LNNIKDEN
+484 LNNIKDDN

-535 DECVHYDTKIH
+535 DEC
-546 VMDENG
+546 
-552 NKFVYSI
+552 
-559 GRLVSKKPKG
+559 
-569 WKALSVDD
+569 
-577 KGNFSYKPILNFFN
+577 
-591 NGKKDFYKVGVEVSR
+591 
-606 LGSLSRVNKY
+606 
-616 IKNVVCTENHRFFD
+616 
-630 TNFNEVYLRDLK
+630 
-642 VGDVISTYED
+642 
-652 YSNNKILKRAIKNSN
+652 
-667 TEYIL
+667 
-672 NEDVVSFLRGSVL
+672 
-685 GDGRVD
+685 
-691 VLRSGSFRYNFTQS
+691 
-705 SKHYEYFDVVK
+705 
-716 SILGEL
+716 
-722 YCCDKVGKSGYGG
+722 
-735 KDVLTVTSRVC
+735 
-746 DSFKDIF
+746 
-753 SSLFTDGKKRIT
+753 
-765 REYLDS
+765 
-771 LTPLSIATW
+771 
-780 YMDDGSLNHSYGKEK
+780 
-795 SISLSTHA
+795 
-803 YSKEENEIIIEYF
+803 
-816 KDVYGIQFKLY
+816 
-827 YDKRC
+827 
-832 GRYSIGASCK
+832 
-842 EDRHKF
+842 
-848 LELVSPYVIDLFQ
+848 
-861 YKLGKYFSCGNGI
+861 
-874 RNIDSIK
+874 
-881 EDVYKGDFKFVG
+881 
-893 KGVIKSITP
+893 
-902 YKDSH
+902 
-907 VSAYDI
+907 
-913 EVADNHNYI
+913 
-922 TSGGIIL
+922 
-929 HNCHTVSSSAQAAML
+929 HTVSSVAQAAML

-974 LEINFNDVPVEAIV
+974 LEINFNDVPVDAIV
-988 DNLTKVSEERNLNLS
+988 DNLTKVSDDRGLNLS

-1095 ECRHKDIKR
+1095 DCRHKDIKR

-1151 KKRTQSGVGSVSSVA
+1151 KKRSQSGVGSVQSVA

>member
-63 KRIDE
+63 KRIDG

-85 QNIKVVGSTATH
+85 KNIKVVGDRLATH
-97 YYYGG
+97 HYYGG
-102 KRKVVEISSPSFKI
+102 KKKVVKISSREFSIK
-116 RGTYN
+116 GTPN
-121 HRVRVYGANGG
+121 HRVKVYGGKGG
-132 LHWKKLRDITTDDF
+132 LVWKRLDKITKDDY
-146 VAIPLKHDMLFDNKS
+146 VAIPIKDVILFDNKS
-161 KTYEF
+161 EDYSFFRGGASEF
-166 MKEDISERDKGYFL
+166 DKGFILGSIFSQSIGNGVDLSEMSDTIDIYGNSASINSFCCRVDGLIEDISYNHVR
-180 GTLFSNILSYGY
+180 FSHKDLSKYIYEYGLSH
-192 VNGYY
+192 N
-197 FDGVIICSG
+197 
-206 NVRYLLKGLKEDY
+206 
-219 CSVVDNKGIC
+219 
-229 IKTSLNGYI
+229 
-238 KDFFTDVVTV
+238 V
-248 PEFVFLSNR
+248 PEFVFSSNR
-257 EFICGFLSAVCE
+257 KFIVGFLSAFFSFLCD
-269 YHRKGFDFKFGNFTE
+269 YDFTVSSLSE
-284 SVARGLQQLFYLLGI
+284 SVARDIQNLLYLLGI
-299 VTHVD
+299 V
-304 AVSGSAYDF
+304 S
-313 KITDS
+313 S
-318 VSRHKA
+318 VIETST
-324 FESLFSDLGAVS
+324 
-336 GILECY
+336 
-342 KDYKC
+342 YKC
-347 SKLKIPND
+347 KLSILHRRSREVFCDTIVISDDIQRVLLRKSICNMTSKEEYIPNNT
-355 EYTRYIA
+355 YTKFITARIRHLLRSTA
-362 DKMYQFIK
+362 LDDSLSSHINFDKWFSFIK
-370 ENHNLGELPLS
+370 YDDRKSLS
-381 HYMNIM
+381 L
-387 DSDFRFITNK
+387 
-397 RTKSISID
+397 KS
-405 SYYRLVGVAKL
+405 YH
-416 IGVDVLKDRVVKGY
+416 DVLEHANMDIFKDRTLKHFDT
-430 NRLLEDYRFVRVSS
+430 LLNTHIFVRVSEI
-444 KKELYNEYDVYDLTV
+444 KELSSYDVYDLTV

-535 DECVHYDTKIH
+535 DEC
-546 VMDENG
+546 
-552 NKFVYSI
+552 
-559 GRLVSKKPKG
+559 
-569 WKALSVDD
+569 
-577 KGNFSYKPILNFFN
+577 
-591 NGKKDFYKVGVEVSR
+591 
-606 LGSLSRVNKY
+606 
-616 IKNVVCTENHRFFD
+616 
-630 TNFNEVYLRDLK
+630 
-642 VGDVISTYED
+642 
-652 YSNNKILKRAIKNSN
+652 
-667 TEYIL
+667 
-672 NEDVVSFLRGSVL
+672 
-685 GDGRVD
+685 
-691 VLRSGSFRYNFTQS
+691 
-705 SKHYEYFDVVK
+705 
-716 SILGEL
+716 
-722 YCCDKVGKSGYGG
+722 
-735 KDVLTVTSRVC
+735 
-746 DSFKDIF
+746 
-753 SSLFTDGKKRIT
+753 
-765 REYLDS
+765 
-771 LTPLSIATW
+771 
-780 YMDDGSLNHSYGKEK
+780 
-795 SISLSTHA
+795 
-803 YSKEENEIIIEYF
+803 
-816 KDVYGIQFKLY
+816 
-827 YDKRC
+827 
-832 GRYSIGASCK
+832 
-842 EDRHKF
+842 
-848 LELVSPYVIDLFQ
+848 
-861 YKLGKYFSCGNGI
+861 
-874 RNIDSIK
+874 
-881 EDVYKGDFKFVG
+881 
-893 KGVIKSITP
+893 
-902 YKDSH
+902 
-907 VSAYDI
+907 
-913 EVADNHNYI
+913 
-922 TSGGIIL
+922 
-929 HNCHTVSSSAQAAML
+929 HTVSSVAQAAML

-1120 MSTWVKNMFIDIP
+1120 MSTWVKNMFVDIP

-1151 KKRTQSGVGSVSSVA
+1151 KKRSQSGVGSVQSVA

>member
-68 LVQNPEYDEEGF
+68 LVQNPEYDEDGF

-102 KRKVVEISSPSFKI
+102 KKKVVEISSPNFKI

-121 HRVRVYGANGG
+121 HRVKVYGGKGG
-132 LHWKKLRDITTDDF
+132 LQWKKLKDITTDDF
-146 VAIPLKHDMLFDNKS
+146 VAIPLKHDILFDNTS

-166 MKEDISERDKGYFL
+166 MKDDISERDKGYFL
-180 GTLFSNILSYGY
+180 GTLFFNILSYGY
-192 VNGYY
+192 VNDYY
-197 FDGVIICSG
+197 FDGIIIAST
-206 NVRYLLKGLKEDY
+206 NVEYLSKGLKEDY
-219 CSVVDNKGIC
+219 YSIVDNKGIC
-229 IKTSLNGYI
+229 IKTSLSRYI
-238 KDFFTDVVTV
+238 KDFFTDVAI
-248 PEFVFLSNR
+248 PEFVFSSNR
-257 EFICGFLSAVCE
+257 EFICGFLSVVCE
-269 YHRKGFDFKFGNFTE
+269 YYRKGFEFKFGNFTE
-284 SVARGLQQLFYLLGI
+284 SVARDLQQLFYLLGI
-299 VTHVD
+299 VTRVD
-304 AVSGSAYDF
+304 AVSGSLYDL
-313 KITDS
+313 KIADS

-324 FESLFSDLGAVS
+324 FESLFSGLGLVRYIFE
-336 GILECY
+336 GCVNY
-342 KDYKC
+342 RC

-355 EYTRYIA
+355 EYTRFIA
-362 DKMYQFIK
+362 DKMYQLIK
-370 ENHNLGELPLS
+370 DGNNLNNLPLS
-381 HYMNIM
+381 NYMHM
-387 DSDFRFITNK
+387 RESDFRFINNK
-397 RTKSISID
+397 RTKTMSVD
-405 SYYRLVGVAKL
+405 SYYKLVGVAL
-416 IGVDVLKDRVVKGY
+416 ILGVDVTKDRTIKGY
-430 NRLLEDYRFVRVSS
+430 SQLLEDYMFVRVSS

-459 EGTATF
+459 EGTHTF

-484 LNNIKDEN
+484 LNNIKDDN

-535 DECVHYDTKIH
+535 DEC
-546 VMDENG
+546 
-552 NKFVYSI
+552 
-559 GRLVSKKPKG
+559 
-569 WKALSVDD
+569 
-577 KGNFSYKPILNFFN
+577 
-591 NGKKDFYKVGVEVSR
+591 
-606 LGSLSRVNKY
+606 
-616 IKNVVCTENHRFFD
+616 
-630 TNFNEVYLRDLK
+630 
-642 VGDVISTYED
+642 
-652 YSNNKILKRAIKNSN
+652 
-667 TEYIL
+667 
-672 NEDVVSFLRGSVL
+672 
-685 GDGRVD
+685 
-691 VLRSGSFRYNFTQS
+691 
-705 SKHYEYFDVVK
+705 
-716 SILGEL
+716 
-722 YCCDKVGKSGYGG
+722 
-735 KDVLTVTSRVC
+735 
-746 DSFKDIF
+746 
-753 SSLFTDGKKRIT
+753 
-765 REYLDS
+765 
-771 LTPLSIATW
+771 
-780 YMDDGSLNHSYGKEK
+780 
-795 SISLSTHA
+795 
-803 YSKEENEIIIEYF
+803 
-816 KDVYGIQFKLY
+816 
-827 YDKRC
+827 
-832 GRYSIGASCK
+832 
-842 EDRHKF
+842 
-848 LELVSPYVIDLFQ
+848 
-861 YKLGKYFSCGNGI
+861 
-874 RNIDSIK
+874 
-881 EDVYKGDFKFVG
+881 
-893 KGVIKSITP
+893 
-902 YKDSH
+902 
-907 VSAYDI
+907 
-913 EVADNHNYI
+913 
-922 TSGGIIL
+922 
-929 HNCHTVSSSAQAAML
+929 HTVSSQAQAAML

-1095 ECRHKDIKR
+1095 DCRHKDIKR

-1120 MSTWVKNMFIDIP
+1120 MSTWVKNMFVDIP

-1151 KKRTQSGVGSVSSVA
+1151 KKRTQSGVGSVQSVA